1 MQQDEFMMENGSID
15 NVRIYPGFIKIEGAT
30 PIMFN
35 LLIDRKTGTKHNY
48 GYDLQVKE
56 PGLSDD
62 LAGGLPVDIRTLD
75 SNNNSVSMVDAS
87 KLLEMKEKG
96 LLGKEF
102 QDKAAHQELM
112 TIIEK
117 TGEDDNPVIRIVH
130 LK

>member
-1 MQQDEFMMENGSID
+1 
-15 NVRIYPGFIKIEGAT
+15 
-30 PIMFN
+30 
-35 LLIDRKTGTKHNY
+35 
-48 GYDLQVKE
+48 
-56 PGLSDD
+56 
-62 LAGGLPVDIRTLD
+62 
-75 SNNNSVSMVDAS
+75 MVDAS